1 MIRIEVKWIK
11 LCVDLFQNPKIIQLR
26 SLKGGDKYILIW
38 IMLLVLAGRSN
49 RSGRLMLT
57 DNIPYD
63 IKMLSRELGFSA
75 KTLELVFQEFVRLN
89 MIKLEEG
96 VYSLRNWEKYQN
108 AEALDLIREKER
120 LKKQKQ
126 RAKARGTLSRDI
138 LGTVPGCPHTEE
150 EEDKDSE
157 KELEF
162 HSFCQAQHSEFVENK
177 KRSFMQGSLGAG
189 VVMLSNEQ
197 LDDLLDR
204 LSLEEFD
211 RYVGIVRDQELAGK
225 HYRKR
230 THYQAILDMAEKDRA
245 VR

>member
-1 MIRIEVKWIK
+1 M
-11 LCVDLFQNPKIIQLR
+11 DLFQNPKIIQLR

-89 MIKLEEG
+89 MIKLEDG
-96 VYSLRNWEKYQN
+96 VYSLRNWEKYQSVEGLDKIRQQTRKRVAKHRAQCNVTVTQDVTQCN
-108 AEALDLIREKER
+108 A
-120 LKKQKQ
+120 
-126 RAKARGTLSRDI
+126 
-138 LGTVPGCPHTEE
+138 TEE
-150 EEDKDSE
+150 EEEKDSE

-162 HSFCQAQHSEFVENK
+162 HSFCQAQHSVFVENK

-230 THYQAILDMAEKDRA
+230 THYQAILDMAEKDRGLA
-245 VR
+245 